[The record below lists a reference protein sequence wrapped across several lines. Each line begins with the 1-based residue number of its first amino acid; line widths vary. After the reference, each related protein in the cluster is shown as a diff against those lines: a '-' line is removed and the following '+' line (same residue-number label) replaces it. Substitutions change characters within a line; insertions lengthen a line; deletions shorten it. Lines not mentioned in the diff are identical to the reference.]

1 MFCGCRLLRFW
12 TPTSERHQEKTC
24 PTASTSMFD
33 FRVAEVRDFR
43 SKSPSPSLL
52 SSAEAAAAE
61 AEVDEATTT
70 SRRKES
76 FVARRCTRQM
86 CCKYFRRFVAFLFS
100 TVGSCCLMVGYVMLG
115 GLIFHYFEHG
125 RTVDIDVTVGKV
137 KEKYLGWLWNLTKE
151 MNILHPKNWST
162 VASHVLSGY
171 TTEVSY
177 RRLTRTSTSSVVLP
191 SRTTFRNFV

>member
-1 MFCGCRLLRFW
+1 MLCGCRLLRFW

-76 FVARRCTRQM
+76 FVPVRRVSVLDGRLVLPDGRLRNARRSDISLLRARA
-86 CCKYFRRFVAFLFS
+86 YRR
-100 TVGSCCLMVGYVMLG
+100 
-115 GLIFHYFEHG
+115 HRRHG
-125 RTVDIDVTVGKV
+125 REGQGEIPWLAVEPDERDEHSSSEKLVDRCISR
-137 KEKYLGWLWNLTKE
+137 
-151 MNILHPKNWST
+151 PQ
-162 VASHVLSGY
+162 
-171 TTEVSY
+171 
-177 RRLTRTSTSSVVLP
+177 RLYH
-191 SRTTFRNFV
+191 